1 VLGSGFW
8 TSPAVRPSRESWPH
22 LRLPEPCLAAGV
34 PPRGGA
40 PPCGGARSCDRT
52 GLASRP
58 GHWHPRG
65 CRARPRGVRG
75 TYRGSGAESS
85 VGTGSTQ
92 PASPFG
98 GVPVFLRAPRA
109 RDRRPGPRLSQSR
122 LDTIAFPRPHVSDSR
137 LAPPSGRPE
146 DRRRGELSPATA
158 LPSWALVL
166 YSASSAADPVTG
178 SPAALPQQNHP
189 SRGAQPRHL
198 PPSAFRSCTLARAHS
213 TPSTVYSPPR
223 LPSRLAATRNA
234 PEVPPSGPTPPRG
247 AGPSLEAPALL
258 PLVSPASP
266 LSAAHETRASELC
279 SPRESA
285 PERAETPPWPMPS

>member
-1 VLGSGFW
+1 VA
-8 TSPAVRPSRESWPH
+8 SPPA
-22 LRLPEPCLAAGV
+22 
-34 PPRGGA
+34 
-40 PPCGGARSCDRT
+40 ARSCLWAGVSTLRSRGESSRIHRT
-52 GLASRP
+52 
-58 GHWHPRG
+58 HPRG
-65 CRARPRGVRG
+65 CRACPRGVRG
-75 TYRGSGAESS
+75 TCRGSGAESS
-85 VGTGSTQ
+85 VVSGSTL
-92 PASPFG
+92 PAIPFG
-98 GVPVFLRAPRA
+98 GVPDFPCAPRA
-109 RDRRPGPRLSQSR
+109 RDRRPRPRLSPSR
-122 LDTIAFPRPHVSDSR
+122 FVSAAFPRPHVSDSR

-146 DRRRGELSPATA
+146 DRRRGGLSPATA